1 MIRLGIDIGGTF
13 TDFVMAGDGVSG
25 LAVHKRL
32 TTPDDPSRA
41 VLEGAEALL
50 ARHGLGMREVAE
62 IVHGTTLVT
71 NAVIERR
78 GAVTGMLVTR
88 GFVDALEMGL
98 EQRYD
103 LFDLR
108 LRFAPPVVGRRCRA
122 EIDERVA
129 HDGTVVTAIDLAATT
144 DAIAAL
150 IDAHGIEALAVC
162 FLNAYVNPVHEQA
175 VRDLAARAFP
185 SLHVTTS
192 ADVAPQIREFERW
205 TTATVNAYCQPRFDR
220 YLAAL
225 EDGLAA
231 RGFAGRFLMMSS
243 SGGAVTPQTARRY
256 PVRML
261 ESGPAAGVLMS
272 AEHGRRLGIADL
284 LAFDLGGTTAK
295 GAIVRDGRPVRRYA
309 MEVARVHGH
318 KRGSGLSLRL
328 PVVDMTEIGSGGGS
342 VAHVDERLLLRVGPR
357 STGAMPG
364 PACYGR
370 GGTLATLTDAN
381 LMLGYLD
388 PGFFLGGAMALDRS
402 RARAAI
408 ADAIGGPLRLGD
420 MRAAWGI
427 HEIVN
432 EDIARAFRMHAVERS
447 FDCRR
452 ATIVAFGGGGPIHAT
467 GVARKL
473 GALRVVLPVGAGVM
487 SALGLLASPLA
498 FEVAR
503 SRDVPLDAL
512 GAAQFAQLMDEV
524 AGEAAAF
531 LTAAGLAACDMVVD
545 RRVDLRHRGQGHE
558 LEIALPPGEAAADS
572 FARLPGLFAGRY
584 RAMFGVDALGEP
596 LELVTLKAEARG
608 PVPDLPRA
616 EPDAGA
622 AGSSFKGERLAY
634 VPERAR
640 FESVPVHDRYRLR
653 AGDRVPGPAL
663 IEERESTCLLRDGDV
678 ATVDAELNLVV
689 DIGR

>member
-88 GFVDALEMGL
+88 GFIDALEMGL

-420 MRAAWGI
+420 DRRLRRRRSHPCDGSRAQARRAA
-427 HEIVN
+427 
-432 EDIARAFRMHAVERS
+432 
-447 FDCRR
+447 RR
-452 ATIVAFGGGGPIHAT
+452 AAGRCRGH
-467 GVARKL
+467 
-473 GALRVVLPVGAGVM
+473 VGAG
-487 SALGLLASPLA
+487 P
-498 FEVAR
+498 AR
-503 SRDVPLDAL
+503 KPARLRGRP
-512 GAAQFAQLMDEV
+512 QPRR
-524 AGEAAAF
+524 
-531 LTAAGLAACDMVVD
+531 AAGRAGRRAIRAADGRGRRRGGRVPD
-545 RRVDLRHRGQGHE
+545 RCRPRRLRHGRR
-558 LEIALPPGEAAADS
+558 PPRRSAPS
-572 FARLPGLFAGRY
+572 WPGSRAGNRVAAGR
-584 RAMFGVDALGEP
+584 
-596 LELVTLKAEARG
+596 
-608 PVPDLPRA
+608 
-616 EPDAGA
+616 
-622 AGSSFKGERLAY
+622 
-634 VPERAR
+634 
-640 FESVPVHDRYRLR
+640 
-653 AGDRVPGPAL
+653 
-663 IEERESTCLLRDGDV
+663 
-678 ATVDAELNLVV
+678 
-689 DIGR
+689 GRRR